1 MRFIR
6 PRLRKPLL
14 RGIALLGIAGA
25 WVIGSHTWEPA
36 IVIAIVA
43 VGQTVYRY
51 TWAGEDTDESALQGS
66 RADERQ
72 KQVGLRARALSGSVA
87 LAAAYID
94 DKTAFGKYNTH
105 CAGISQACRCKTQQR
120 QEGYKSNLSHPM
132 NFHSALP
139 TSFVLRVSGKLMAPC
154 MSMEYS
160 QLCHSLQRRRFP
172 LAIQRCRF
180 RPIKTHVHPEGPFGA
195 VSQLD

>member
-1 MRFIR
+1 MMRFIS

-51 TWAGEDTDESALQGS
+51 TWAGEDTDESALLGS

-72 KQVGLRARALSGSVA
+72 KQVGLRARALAGAVA
-87 LAAAYID
+87 MAAAYIGLVVTLAVKMAD
-94 DKTAFGKYNTH
+94 AWPFAALLAVTGFAYLFGLSTYGSGEPGPEDEVTAGHQTR
-105 CAGISQACRCKTQQR
+105 S
-120 QEGYKSNLSHPM
+120 P
-132 NFHSALP
+132 
-139 TSFVLRVSGKLMAPC
+139 VS
-154 MSMEYS
+154 S
-160 QLCHSLQRRRFP
+160 
-172 LAIQRCRF
+172 
-180 RPIKTHVHPEGPFGA
+180 
-195 VSQLD
+195 